1 MILAW
6 IYILVPLVLFLAA
19 FVLEAYMSF
28 KRLAIVK
35 PDSPYMLH
43 TWETSHTFLVVSV
56 ACFAAFFTSNLWE
69 LADAAFYGLFLAAL
83 FAGVR
88 AMAYVYIFYVRD
100 PAKRLVRN
108 WIDWV
113 YAICHVGMAAGVV
126 VLLVQLLP
134 VLFKT
139 DLQANTQFL
148 PWMWPGLILVL
159 ALCSIPVV
167 SLYSSRAAKQPVK
180 AKRSRK

>member
-1 MILAW
+1 MIAVW
-6 IYILVPLVLFLAA
+6 AYILTPLVLFLAA
-19 FVLEAYMSF
+19 FAVEAFMSF
-28 KRLAIVK
+28 RRLKVIQ

-56 ACFAAFFTSNLWE
+56 ACFAAFFSSNLRE

-88 AMAYVYIFYVRD
+88 AVSYLYIFYIRE
-100 PAKRLVRN
+100 PAKRTTRN

-113 YAICHVGMAAGVV
+113 YAVCHIGMAAGVV
-126 VLLVQLLP
+126 LLLVQLLP
-134 VLFKT
+134 VLFDT

-148 PWMWPGLILVL
+148 PWMWPGLLLVVIICL
-159 ALCSIPVV
+159 MPLT
-167 SLYSSRAAKQPVK
+167 SLYLGKSGTKPRK
-180 AKRSRK
+180 KRS